1 MRRTLVYQPHNPC
14 TPSLLEDNTQENA
27 KNAANAKKTHTVW
40 FQEQL
45 RHKESIILY
54 ATTCIK

>member
-27 KNAANAKKTHTVW
+27 KNAANAKKNTYSLVSRT
-40 FQEQL
+40 
-45 RHKESIILY
+45 
-54 ATTCIK
+54 A